1 MIFEVVIEPR
11 ALVDIQDAID
21 YYESKQIGLGE
32 YFYQVI
38 DEHLDT
44 ISRNP
49 FFEIRYKDY
58 RGLPTKKFP
67 FIIFY
72 FLDEEIKKV
81 FVLSVFNTSLNPS
94 KYPL

>member
-1 MIFEVVIEPR
+1 MIFNIVIEPR
-11 ALVDIQDAID
+11 ALADIQEAID
-21 YYESKQIGLGE
+21 YYESKQSGLGE

-44 ISRNP
+44 LSKNP

-58 RGLPTKKFP
+58 RGLPIKKFP

-72 FLDEEIKKV
+72 FIDEKV
-81 FVLSVFNTSLNPS
+81 KTVYIMSVFNTSLNPS